1 MKLDELFSRLSYGEL
16 SNLSIGNEGR
26 GSLKEEDIPKVTAH
40 VNDGLLR
47 LYSRFML
54 SSKQLIIEQVRH
66 ITNYHLIR
74 KYAESAGSDVEWPY
88 IKDLPD
94 EPFLGDVIRILEVH
108 DSMGREFV
116 LNDKDDPASLFTP
129 APQLLQV
136 PDPKAGIAL
145 GIQYQARHIKLNN
158 IDLEQEIVIPF
169 VLEGALQ
176 SFVAYKIYSHMN
188 GQDNQVKSQEHLNT
202 YEGICADVEARDL
215 VNETFATS
223 HHKLEERGFV

>member
-1 MKLDELFSRLSYGEL
+1 MKLEELFSRLSYGEL

-26 GSLKEEDIPKVTAH
+26 GSIKEEDIPKVTAH

-54 SSKQLIIEQVRH
+54 STKQLLIEQVRH
-66 ITNYHLIR
+66 ITNYHLIP
-74 KYAESAGSDVEWPY
+74 KYAESTGSDVEWPY

-108 DSMGREFV
+108 DSVGREYV
-116 LNDKDDPASLFTP
+116 LNDKDDPNSLFTP

-136 PDPKAGIAL
+136 PTPKAGQAL
-145 GIQYQARHIKLNN
+145 AILYQARHINLDND
-158 IDLEQEIVIPF
+158 DLDQEIFIPF

-188 GQDNQVKSQEHLNT
+188 GQDNQVKGQEHLNT
-202 YEGICADVEARDL
+202 YEGICGDVETRDL
-215 VNETFATS
+215 VNATFATS
-223 HHKLEERGFV
+223 HHKLQERGFV